1 MRVGGGGAKG
11 AEWERQVG
19 KLLSLWLTNDQHPDL
34 FTRNVLSGGSFTIA
48 ESKGRSSS
56 RMPGDLMAANPLA
69 FDFLRAFSVEC
80 KHLADIGLEAHFWDP
95 RGATMLGEIIK
106 LARRQ
111 ARSINCEFMVIAKQ
125 NRREPLMFVDG
136 RLGPSFLNSRIP
148 TRRVAVFPMYH
159 LLHRNTIFVMRF
171 TDVLLTTDPKI
182 LLAQIGGYDANSTNK
197 RLASRR

>member
-19 KLLSLWLTNDQHPDL
+19 KQLSLWLTHDKHPDI
-34 FTRNVLSGGSFTIA
+34 FTRNVLSGGSFTMA
-48 ESKGRSSS
+48 ERLQ
-56 RMPGDLMAANPLA
+56 RATMRAPGDLMAASPLA
-69 FDFLRAFSVEC
+69 FDFLRMFSVEC

-95 RGATMLGEIIK
+95 QGATMLGEIIK

-111 ARSINCEFMVIAKQ
+111 ARSIGCEYMVIAKQ
-125 NRREPLMFVDG
+125 NRREPLIFVDG
-136 RLGPSFLNSRIP
+136 KMGPRFLAARRP

-171 TDVLLTTDPKI
+171 TDMLITVDPERLLET
-182 LLAQIGGYDANSTNK
+182 S
-197 RLASRR
+197 S